1 MLHALWNVCAYIG
14 IAVVAIAAVVF
25 VAWLCFR
32 NYDWE
37 RGG

>member
-1 MLHALWNVCAYIG
+1 MARLFWHVCTGIG
-14 IAVVAIAAVVF
+14 LAVLAIAALAFVV
-25 VAWLCFR
+25 WLCFR

>member
-1 MLHALWNVCAYIG
+1 VTHAFLRICEYVG
-14 IAVVAIAAVVF
+14 LAVLALAAVAF
-25 VAWLCFR
+25 IAWLCFR